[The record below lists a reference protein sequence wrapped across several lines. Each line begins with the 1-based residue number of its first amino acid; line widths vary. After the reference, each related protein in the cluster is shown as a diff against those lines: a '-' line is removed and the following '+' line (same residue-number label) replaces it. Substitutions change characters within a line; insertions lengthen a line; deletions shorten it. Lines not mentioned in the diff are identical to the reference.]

1 MYTGRAATGLLPVRI
16 GPAIAAALIV
26 ALAGFA
32 IAAADGTAIDAAGE
46 SAAGATAPGG
56 VLDGGL
62 VVTQVPI
69 VGRGQP
75 DDPSMA
81 GLLRADLCEEARIV
95 IVGPDGTKRVLS
107 ESFHSA
113 CDPDISFDGRRI
125 LFAGRRQG
133 SDDWNIFEMDL
144 DGTGIRQITKGLGDC
159 RSPFY
164 QGSIYTIVSDE
175 PWLQIG
181 FVGNGAGEL
190 NEHGHLPSTSL
201 YTCRLD
207 GSDVRRVTFNPSA
220 DIDPTM
226 LPDGRMLFAS
236 WQRSTLQRGAI
247 GRVSLF
253 SAQTDGI
260 DYALFA
266 GDEGARIKLMPAV
279 TTDRQVVFVEGDTIA
294 ADGSGSLGAVSLRRN
309 LHSYRPLT
317 SARDGWFHSPSP
329 LPDGSILVSRRPAA
343 GEGDHGVY
351 RLDPR
356 SGRSEPL
363 FDEPGWHDIQAR
375 QAAPRPSPD
384 GRSSVVTPSIPTGLL
399 YCLNV
404 HDSDLPEHE
413 RLLPEKRLRL
423 RVLEG
428 IPRHRG
434 DAGDARGIPSLLQRR
449 FLGIAPIEE
458 DGSFNV
464 KLPANRPVQLQLI
477 DEAGMALRSCGWI
490 WVRNRET
497 RGCIGCHE
505 DGERAPENRF
515 VQALNRPSVDLTLP
529 PERRRTVDFRR
540 DVVPILDNRCS
551 TAACHGNG
559 GMPPILDTAT
569 DGDGRYARSYVS
581 LLAGFRLQSA
591 ERSSAGLYIDP
602 GRARSSPLIWR
613 LLGRNTS
620 RPWDATFDGAASRGL
635 PHPDAAPLSADELQT
650 MIEWIDLGALWDGIP
665 VDNGRP
671 AGSSEGTGGAQ

>member
-1 MYTGRAATGLLPVRI
+1 MYTGRAATGSLPDRI
-16 GPAIAAALIV
+16 RPAVAAMLILALSGI
-26 ALAGFA
+26 
-32 IAAADGTAIDAAGE
+32 AIDAAGD
-46 SAAGATAPGG
+46 TAPGAAAAG
-56 VLDGGL
+56 GGINSGL

-69 VGRGQP
+69 IQQGQP
-75 DDPSMA
+75 DDPLMA

-95 IVGPDGTKRVLS
+95 IVDPDGTKRVLS

-125 LFAGRRQG
+125 LFAGRRLV
-133 SDDWNIFEMDL
+133 SDDWNIFEMNV
-144 DGTGIRQITKGLGDC
+144 DGTEVRQITRGLGDC

-164 QGSIYTIVSDE
+164 QGSIYTIVSDA
-175 PWLQIG
+175 PWPQIG

-220 DIDPTM
+220 DVDPTM

-266 GDEGARIKLMPAV
+266 GDEGRRIKLMPAV
-279 TTDRQVVFVEGDTIA
+279 TTDREVVFVEGDLIA
-294 ADGSGSLGAVSLRRN
+294 PDGSGSLGAVSLRRN
-309 LHSYRPLT
+309 LHSYRPLST
-317 SARDGWFHSPSP
+317 ARDGWFHSPSA
-329 LPDGSILVSRRPAA
+329 LPDGNILVSRRPAG

-356 SGRSEPL
+356 TGRSERL
-363 FDEPGWHDIQAR
+363 FDEPGWHDIQAKR
-375 QAAPRPSPD
+375 AAPRPRPD
-384 GRSSVVTPSIPTGLL
+384 GRSSVVTQSIPTGRL

-404 HDSDLPEHE
+404 HESDLPGHQ
-413 RLLPEKRLRL
+413 RLLSEKQLRL

-428 IPRHRG
+428 VPRRRD
-434 DAGDARGIPSLLQRR
+434 DAGDARGIPSLLQHR
-449 FLGIAPIEE
+449 FFGIAPIEE
-458 DGSFNV
+458 DGSFNL

-505 DGERAPENRF
+505 DGERTPENRF
-515 VQALNRPSVDLTLP
+515 VQALHRPSVELTLP

-551 TAACHGNG
+551 TAACHGSG
-559 GMPPILDTAT
+559 GSPPLLTGRTAA
-569 DGDGRYARSYVS
+569 GDGRYTHSYVS
-581 LLAGFRLQSA
+581 LLAGFRLESA
-591 ERSSAGLYIDP
+591 ERSPAGLYIDP
-602 GRARSSPLIWR
+602 GRARTSPLIWR

-620 RPWDATFDGAASRGL
+620 RPWDATFDGTASRGL

-671 AGSSEGTGGAQ
+671 AGSNEGAGGAR